1 MLSHWW
7 YTEYADD
14 IIGNMKRSEATR
26 PPFFKQSPQIAY
38 RNYCVNFMREVA
50 ESELLSRTTLHLG
63 IEKII
68 DYFDNAFIAY
78 VCLLF

>member
-7 YTEYADD
+7 FTDYADD
-14 IIGNMKRSEATR
+14 IIGNLKRSEAER
-26 PPFFKQSPQIAY
+26 PDFYNQSPQIAY

-63 IEKII
+63 IH
-68 DYFDNAFIAY
+68 F
-78 VCLLF
+78 LLVLTIFA